1 MTPNTN
7 ETQIQTNTIDL
18 LKNMGY
24 IYISPEEMT
33 EHRSSTRQVVLKDI
47 LLKQLQKLNGF
58 EYKGTEYKFSA
69 KNIARAIDDLD
80 VTLNEGLMTAN
91 QKISDQLLLGNSY
104 SEELIDGVKKSFSLH
119 YIDYKHPENNLF
131 HVTEEF
137 VVDRV
142 NQQEQTKTRRP
153 DLVLFVNGISF
164 GVIEVKRSTVSTQE
178 GISQMI
184 RNQGHDE
191 IPNLFKYVQMTL
203 AGNNHS
209 PQYATTG
216 TPKKFYAVW
225 KEKHEGKMWDR
236 FDGMFGVGVS
246 TPLINN
252 TNGTKVPAP
261 KRDNEGEIYAP
272 MGRTPSPL
280 DKTVY
285 ALFDKYRVVELLH
298 SFVIFDGRVKKIARY
313 QQYFAIES
321 IMKRIAKLDNTGRR
335 QGGLIWHTQGS
346 GKSLTMVMLAK
357 VIKRSIVGS
366 KVIIVTDRKDLDK
379 QIHDTFNNS
388 EVKAV
393 KAKSGKDLID
403 KLHSG
408 KSVITTLIHK
418 FEKVKNENITFDDP
432 NTFILVDE
440 SHRTQGGGMHS
451 AMKKVFPEACYLG
464 FTGTPL
470 MRREKNSFA
479 KFGGE
484 IHRYTINQAVE
495 DKAVLPLLYEGRLV
509 DQWVS
514 DEKGLDRRF
523 EQIARHLC
531 EDQVLDLKKKWA
543 RFQKVASSERRL
555 EMIMLDINED
565 VRKRL
570 QGTDFK
576 AMLAT
581 SSKYEAIKYHK
592 LFEEMGDIRTA
603 FVISAPD
610 SREGH
615 SEVDDE
621 NRAFIQTEWTRMMNR
636 YGDEEKYLDKVKDEF
651 INGDEIELLIVVD
664 KLLTGF
670 DAPRA
675 AVLYIDKL
683 LKEHNLLQAIARV
696 NRLYEGKDFGFII
709 DYRGLLGD
717 LDKALNDY
725 SGLAEFDAEDITG
738 AVFDIK
744 EEIARVKT
752 YYDYLEELFSPIGAG
767 TSVPDKSGTEVPP
780 PLFRQDQESYEVYLA
795 DEERRKLFYDYLSHY
810 ARALKLSLSSDKIEE
825 VFDANQIVEFKEKMK
840 FYAHL
845 RKAVRIR
852 YHEQVDFGKY
862 EKQMQKLL
870 DTFISA
876 DEVNQL
882 TKLVN
887 IFDEE
892 FEKEIERVVGDNAR
906 ADSIL
911 SATTA
916 IITEKRESNP
926 AYYDKLSKRIQEIIE
941 EYKQKRLTEEEKLKH
956 AKEIRDLLLK
966 DEVEEESN
974 YPESIKHNTHA
985 RAFYDNLAE
994 DFIEAMKSVDERILV
1009 AEIPSKE
1016 HEDLLTQTVMKII
1029 EIFQEASKKP
1039 DWKNNSDMRNKIE
1052 GQIDDLFWEM
1062 EDNYGLKFSN
1072 SDELLATIQLI
1083 GVNNY

>member
-7 ETQIQTNTIDL
+7 ETQIQTNTIKL
-18 LKNMGY
+18 LEKMGY
-24 IYISPEEMT
+24 TYIPPEKMPQ
-33 EHRSSTRQVVLKDI
+33 HRSSTRQVILKDI
-47 LLKQLQKLNGF
+47 LLQQLQKLNSF
-58 EYKGTEYKFSA
+58 EYKGTRYPFSA
-69 KNIARAIDDLD
+69 KNIAKAIDDLD
-80 VTLNEGLMTAN
+80 VSLNEGLMSAN

-119 YIDYKHPENNLF
+119 YIDFKNPKNNLF

-142 NQQEQTKTRRP
+142 NQQERVKTRRP
-153 DLVLFVNGISF
+153 DLVLFINGIPF
-164 GVIEVKRSTVSTQE
+164 GVIELKKSSVSTEE
-178 GISQMI
+178 GISQML
-184 RNQGHDE
+184 RNQSKDE
-191 IPNLFKYVQMTL
+191 IPNLFKYIQITL

-225 KEKHEGKMWDR
+225 KEEMDLSSVVQ
-236 FDGMFGVGVS
+236 D
-246 TPLINN
+246 
-252 TNGTKVPAP
+252 
-261 KRDNEGEIYAP
+261 
-272 MGRTPSPL
+272 RTPSAL
-280 DKTVY
+280 DKSIY
-285 ALFDKYRVVELLH
+285 ALFRKHRAVKLLH
-298 SFVIFDGRVKKIARY
+298 SFIIFDGKVKKIARY
-313 QQYFAIES
+313 QQYFAIEK
-321 IMKRIAKLDNTGRR
+321 IMERIGKLDATGRR
-335 QGGLIWHTQGS
+335 HGGLIWHTQGS

-357 VIKRSIVGS
+357 VIKREIVNS
-366 KVIIVTDRKDLDK
+366 KVVVVTDRKDLDK
-379 QIHDTFNNS
+379 QIHATFNNS
-388 EVKAV
+388 EVKA
-393 KAKSGKDLID
+393 KRAKSGRDLIE
-403 KLHSG
+403 LLQSG
-408 KSVITTLIHK
+408 KSVITTIINK
-418 FEKVKNENITFDDP
+418 FEKVKNENVVLHDP
-432 NTFILVDE
+432 NTFMLVDE
-440 SHRTQGGGMHS
+440 SHRTQGGDMHK
-451 AMKKVFPEACYLG
+451 AMRKVFPDACYLG

-484 IHRYTINQAVE
+484 IHRYTIDQAVK

-509 DQWVS
+509 DQWVN

-523 EQIARHLC
+523 EQIARYLSD
-531 EDQVLDLKKKWA
+531 EQKLDLKKKWA

-565 VRKRL
+565 IKKRL
-570 QGTDFK
+570 QGTGFK

-592 LFEEMGDIRTA
+592 LFEEMGDVKTA

-610 SREGH
+610 SREGY

-621 NRAFIQTEWTRMMNR
+621 NKAFIQEEWSKLMKR
-636 YGDEEKYLDKVKDEF
+636 YGDEERYLDKIKDEF

-675 AVLYIDKL
+675 SVLYIDKL

-696 NRLYEGKDFGFII
+696 NRLYEGKDFGFIV

-725 SGLAEFDAEDITG
+725 SGLADFDEEDIAG

-752 YYDYLEELFSPIGAG
+752 YYDYLEELFKE
-767 TSVPDKSGTEVPP
+767 VENKS
-780 PLFRQDQESYEVYLA
+780 DQESYEIYLA
-795 DEERRKLFYDYLSHY
+795 DKEKRKLFYDYLSHY
-810 ARALKLSLSSDKIEE
+810 ARALKLALSSEKIED
-825 VFDANQIVEFKEKMK
+825 VFTSKQILEYKEKMK
-840 FYAHL
+840 FYAEL

-852 YHEQVDFGKY
+852 YYEQVDFGKY

-892 FEKEIERVVGDNAR
+892 FEAEIERIVGDNAR
-906 ADSIL
+906 ADAIL
-911 SATTA
+911 SATA
-916 IITEKRESNP
+916 AVITEKRESNP
-926 AYYDKLSKRIQEIIE
+926 AYYDKLSKRIVEIIE
-941 EYKQKRLTEEEKLKH
+941 EYKEKRLTEEEKLKH

-966 DEVEEESN
+966 EDVKEAQN
-974 YPESIKHNTHA
+974 YPEGIKSNPQA
-985 RAFYDNLAE
+985 RAFYDNLQESFSKALSNTE
-994 DFIEAMKSVDERILV
+994 ERIMMTEEKSDSFDV
-1009 AEIPSKE
+1009 
-1016 HEDLLTQTVMKII
+1016 DLLTQTVLEIT
-1029 EIFQEASKKP
+1029 EIFEKASKKP

-1052 GQIDDLFWEM
+1052 GQIEDIFWDI
-1062 EDNYGLKFSN
+1062 EDTYGIKFDN
-1072 SDELLATIQLI
+1072 SDELLATIQQI

>member
-7 ETQIQTNTIDL
+7 ETQIQNNTIDL
-18 LKNMGY
+18 LQNMGY
-24 IYISPEEMT
+24 IYLSPEEMT
-33 EHRSSTRQVVLKDI
+33 QHRSSTRQVVLKDI
-47 LLKQLQKLNGF
+47 LLEQLQNLNGF
-58 EYKGTEYKFSA
+58 EYKGTHYPFSA
-69 KNIARAIDDLD
+69 KNIAKAIDDLD
-80 VTLNEGLMTAN
+80 VLLNEGLMTAN

-119 YIDYKHPENNLF
+119 YIDYKVPENNVF
-131 HVTEEF
+131 HVTDEF

-153 DLVLFVNGISF
+153 DLVLFINGIPF
-164 GVIEVKRSTVSTQE
+164 GVIELKKSTRDTEE
-178 GISQMI
+178 GISQML
-184 RNQGHDE
+184 RNQGKDE
-191 IPNLFKYVQMTL
+191 IPTLFKYIQITL

-209 PQYATTG
+209 PQYGTTG

-225 KEKHEGKMWDR
+225 KERDIDLEGMVK
-236 FDGMFGVGVS
+236 
-246 TPLINN
+246 
-252 TNGTKVPAP
+252 
-261 KRDNEGEIYAP
+261 
-272 MGRTPSPL
+272 GRTPSPL

-285 ALFDKYRVVELLH
+285 ALFEKSRMVELLH
-298 SFVIFDGRVKKIARY
+298 SFIIFDGKVKKIARY
-313 QQYFAIES
+313 QQFFAIKKIVE
-321 IMKRIAKLDNTGRR
+321 RISKLDNTGKRK
-335 QGGLIWHTQGS
+335 GGLIWHTQGS

-366 KVIIVTDRKDLDK
+366 KVVIVTDRKDLDK

-388 EVKAV
+388 EVKAER
-393 KAKSGKDLID
+393 AKSGRHLVE
-403 KLHSG
+403 LLRSG
-408 KSVITTLIHK
+408 KTVITTLIHK
-418 FEKVKNENITFDDP
+418 FEKVKNESVRLTDP

-440 SHRTQGGGMHS
+440 SHRTQGGDMHK
-451 AMKKVFPEACYLG
+451 AMKKVFSEACYLG

-523 EQIARHLC
+523 EQIARHLN
-531 EDQVLDLKKKWA
+531 EEQVLDLKKKWA

-570 QGTDFK
+570 QGTTFK
-576 AMLAT
+576 AILAT

-615 SEVDDE
+615 SEVDEECSKNDTGCIDFD
-621 NRAFIQTEWTRMMNR
+621 NDHKAYIMHEWSRVMKK
-636 YGDEEKYLDKVKDEF
+636 YGDEEQYLDKVKDAF
-651 INGDEIELLIVVD
+651 INGEEIELLIVVD

-675 AVLYIDKL
+675 SVLYIDKL

-696 NRLYEGKDFGFII
+696 NRLYEGKDFGFIV

-725 SGLAEFDAEDITG
+725 SGLADFDEEDIVG

-752 YYDYLEELFSPIGAG
+752 YYDHLEVLF
-767 TSVPDKSGTEVPP
+767 KEVENK
-780 PLFRQDQESYEVYLA
+780 QDQENYEVFLA
-795 DEERRKLFYDYLSHY
+795 DEEKRKLFYDYLSHY
-810 ARALKLSLSSDKIEE
+810 ARALKLALSSDKMEE
-825 VFDANQIVEFKEKMK
+825 VFNEKQISEYKEKMK
-840 FYAHL
+840 FYAEL
-845 RKAVRIR
+845 RKAVCIR
-852 YHEQVDFGKY
+852 YYEQVDFGKY

-892 FEKEIERVVGDNAR
+892 FEAEIERVVGDNAR

-916 IITEKRESNP
+916 VITEKRESNP

-941 EYKQKRLTEEEKLKH
+941 EYKEKRLTEEEKLKH
-956 AKEIRDLLLK
+956 AKEIRDLLIK

-974 YPESIKHNTHA
+974 YPESIKHNVQA
-985 RAFYDNLAE
+985 RAFYDNLEERFVKA
-994 DFIEAMKSVDERILV
+994 INNVDERIMV
-1009 AEIPSKE
+1009 AETPLGYGNKQQE
-1016 HEDLLTQTVMKII
+1016 NLLTQTVLQIT

-1039 DWKNNSDMRNKIE
+1039 DWKNNSDMRNRIE

-1062 EDNYGLKFSN
+1062 EDRYGVKFDDG
-1072 SDELLATIQLI
+1072 DELLASIQQI
-1083 GVNNY
+1083 GINNY

>member
-1 MTPNTN
+1 MIPKTDEKT
-7 ETQIQTNTIDL
+7 IQTNTIDL
-18 LKNMGY
+18 LKSMGY
-24 IYISPEEMT
+24 TYISPEEMLLY
-33 EHRSSTRQVVLKDI
+33 RGSTRQVVLKDI
-47 LLKQLQKLNGF
+47 LLKQLQKINGF
-58 EYKGTEYKFSA
+58 EYKGTRYPFSA
-69 KNIARAIDDLD
+69 KNIAKAIDDLD
-80 VTLNEGLMTAN
+80 VSLNEGLMTAN

-104 SEELIDGVKKSFSLH
+104 SEELSDGVKKSFSLH
-119 YIDYKHPENNLF
+119 YVDYENPENNVF

-142 NQQEQTKTRRP
+142 NQQERIKTRRP
-153 DLVLFVNGISF
+153 DLVLFINGIPF
-164 GVIEVKRSTVSTQE
+164 GVIELKRASISTEE

-184 RNQGHDE
+184 RNQGENE
-191 IPNLFKYVQMTL
+191 IPHLFKYVQITL

-209 PQYATTG
+209 PQYGTTG

-225 KEKHEGKMWDR
+225 KEKGIDL
-236 FDGMFGVGVS
+236 S
-246 TPLINN
+246 
-252 TNGTKVPAP
+252 KVV
-261 KRDNEGEIYAP
+261 K
-272 MGRTPSPL
+272 GRIASPL

-285 ALFDKYRVVELLH
+285 ALFSKKRVVELLH
-298 SFVIFDGRVKKIARY
+298 SFIIFDGRVKKIARY
-313 QQYFAIES
+313 QQYFAIEK
-321 IMKRIAKLDNTGRR
+321 ILKRIERLDNTGRR

-357 VIKRSIVGS
+357 LIKRSIVGS
-366 KVIIVTDRKDLDK
+366 KIIVVTDRKDLDK

-393 KAKSGKDLID
+393 RARSGRDLVS
-403 KLHSG
+403 LLQSG

-418 FEKVKNENITFDDP
+418 FEKVKNEKVTFDDS

-440 SHRTQGGGMHS
+440 SHRTQGGDMHK
-451 AMKKVFPEACYLG
+451 AMKKVFPQACYLG

-509 DQWVS
+509 NQWVN
-514 DEKGLDRRF
+514 DDKGLDRRF
-523 EQIARHLC
+523 EQIARHLN
-531 EDQVLDLKKKWA
+531 EEQRLDLKKKWA

-555 EMIMLDINED
+555 EMIMFDINED
-565 VRKRL
+565 IKRRL
-570 QGTDFK
+570 LGTGFK

-603 FVISAPD
+603 FVISVPD

-621 NRAFIQTEWTRMMNR
+621 NKAFIQEEWSRVMKK

-651 INGDEIELLIVVD
+651 INGEEIELLIVVD

-675 AVLYIDKL
+675 SVLYIDKL

-696 NRLYEGKDFGFII
+696 NRLYDGKDFGFIV

-725 SGLAEFDAEDITG
+725 SGLADFDEEDIAG

-752 YYDYLEELFSPIGAG
+752 YYAYLEELFQE
-767 TSVPDKSGTEVPP
+767 VEEKS
-780 PLFRQDQESYEVYLA
+780 DQESYEVYLA
-795 DEERRKLFYDYLSHY
+795 DEERRKLFYEYLSHY
-810 ARALKLSLSSDKIEE
+810 ARALKLALSSDKISE
-825 VFDANQIVEFKEKMK
+825 VFNNKEIINYKEKMK
-840 FYAHL
+840 FYAQL
-845 RKAVRIR
+845 RKSVRIR

-876 DEVNQL
+876 EEVNQL

-892 FEKEIERVVGDNAR
+892 FESEIERVVGDNAR
-906 ADSIL
+906 ADAIL

-916 IITEKRESNP
+916 VITEKRESNP

-941 EYKQKRLTEEEKLKH
+941 EYKEKRLTEEEKLKQ
-956 AKEIRDLLLK
+956 AKEIRDLLVK
-966 DEVEEESN
+966 NEGEEESN
-974 YPESIKHNTHA
+974 YPNSIKNNSCA
-985 RAFYDNLAE
+985 RAFYDNLE
-994 DFIEAMKSVDERILV
+994 ECFNEAMNSIDERILV
-1009 AEIPSKE
+1009 AEAPIGYGNRVQ
-1016 HEDLLTQTVMKII
+1016 EDLLTQTVLKIAN
-1029 EIFQEASKKP
+1029 IFKEASKKP
-1039 DWKNNSDMRNKIE
+1039 DWKNNSNMRNKIE
-1052 GQIDDLFWEM
+1052 GQIEELFWEI
-1062 EDNYGLKFSN
+1062 EDMYGTKFKN
-1072 SDELLATIQLI
+1072 IDEILAMIQQI